1 MAKEFFEDEDQD
13 DDEQYEDD
21 DEGPDED
28 YDEEDELEVKFENID
43 NVAQER
49 NKIKHEMDIKV
60 KDYKE
65 RIGRLNLDLFGDPK
79 NPDWIAKVD
88 ELEEEI
94 QMPLTRTHPIARKA
108 QDVIDKVRQLQI
120 EYMALHKFY
129 GKVVI
134 EIGTLLD
141 NTISIYRKDL
151 EELQE
156 YMDEEAR
163 KEKLKEQKDEE
174 DKRITKQ
181 LVEQFMLEIG
191 HEIIDEWKNA
201 IDAGRKMPSLNIK
214 AKFVLKARSFFA
226 GHHSDPKRIGNR
238 LFAHY
243 TREYQERVNNLYKKN
258 KSEDS
263 QPAPPEP
270 AKADSKGL
278 TDSPETPTSAQKDIP
293 EEDIPT
299 ISSRKDEEKDM
310 FGNGFTNGNG
320 KHKSDKDEERRQG
333 V

>member
-1 MAKEFFEDEDQD
+1 MAKEFFKEEEYEDDEYEEDD
-13 DDEQYEDD
+13 DDEPEE
-21 DEGPDED
+21 EGDED
-28 YDEEDELEVKFENID
+28 IEVKFENID
-43 NVAQER
+43 NIAQER
-49 NKIKHEMDIKV
+49 NKIKHEMDIRV
-60 KDYKE
+60 KECKE

-94 QMPLTRTHPIARKA
+94 MMPLTRTHPIARKA
-108 QDVIDKVRQLQI
+108 QDVIDKIRQLQI
-120 EYMALHKFY
+120 EYIALHKFY
-129 GKVVI
+129 GRVVL
-134 EIGTLLD
+134 EVGTLLD

-151 EELQE
+151 IQLKEIASE
-156 YMDEEAR
+156 DAR
-163 KEKLKEQKDEE
+163 KEKLKADREEE
-174 DKRITKQ
+174 DQRITRE

-243 TREYQERVNNLYKKN
+243 TREYQERVNKLYKKKGPEN
-258 KSEDS
+258 KES
-263 QPAPPEP
+263 PPPEQDQAP
-270 AKADSKGL
+270 SKVL
-278 TDSPETPTSAQKDIP
+278 NTTPNPPPNTQTDTPK
-293 EEDIPT
+293 EDIPT
-299 ISSRKDEEKDM
+299 ISSQTDDDVDM

-320 KHKSDKDEERRQG
+320 KHESDKDEKGKQDI
-333 V
+333 